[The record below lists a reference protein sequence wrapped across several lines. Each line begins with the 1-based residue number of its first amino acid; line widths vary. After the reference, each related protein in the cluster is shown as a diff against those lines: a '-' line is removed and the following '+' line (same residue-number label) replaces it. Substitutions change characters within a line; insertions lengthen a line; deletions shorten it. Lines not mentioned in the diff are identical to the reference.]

1 MTDNTDDS
9 SLVPG
14 LAAVALF
21 GVLAVVFARASF
33 GEAAGFAAGE
43 SVTASIGYA
52 LINVQHPDAIPSEGF
67 LVAFL
72 AIAVVLDAALDGAV
86 LLARRDDEGEIT
98 TALRSSAV
106 EDEATADRVAAADG
120 GERDPSRSR
129 TDGGVVE
136 PDDPEEVTG

>member
-1 MTDNTDDS
+1 MTDNTDDRS

-33 GEAAGFAAGE
+33 GDPAGFAAGE

-72 AIAVVLDAALDGAV
+72 VIAVVLDAALDGAV
-86 LLARRDDEGEIT
+86 LLARRDEAGEIT
-98 TALRSSAV
+98 TALRSSAA
-106 EDEATADRVAAADG
+106 DEETAGQPVAAADG
-120 GERDPSRSR
+120 G
-129 TDGGVVE
+129 VVE
-136 PDDPEEVTG
+136 SDGSEEVTG